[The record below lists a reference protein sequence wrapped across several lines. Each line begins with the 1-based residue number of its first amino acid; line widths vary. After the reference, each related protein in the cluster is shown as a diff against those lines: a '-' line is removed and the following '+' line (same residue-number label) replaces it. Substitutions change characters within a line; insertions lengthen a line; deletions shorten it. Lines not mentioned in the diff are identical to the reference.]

1 MFKGFDMDM
10 FRVAHG
16 TAPDWQQAANLCLAQ
31 LGSIPAE
38 ANLGFLYV
46 TDHLAAQLPE
56 ILGFF
61 KEQTDILH
69 WVGSVGVAVCAT
81 AQEYNDQPAISIMIA
96 DFPPDSFRIF
106 PAIKSD
112 IAEFADSRAW
122 CEQTDAHFAVVHGDP
137 RNPKT
142 PGFIAELAEAI
153 RDGFLVGG
161 LTSSRGPNF
170 QIAGGLTEGGVSGVL
185 FSGQVSVATA
195 LTQGCTPLGRQHEIT
210 ECQDNIAIRIDDRPA
225 LDVFNEEVG
234 DILAR
239 DPSRAAGYIFAGFP
253 IRGSDTGD
261 YIVRNLVGMDPENR
275 LLAVGEYLNAG
286 DTIMFCKRDIR
297 TAFEDLVRMLR
308 ELKHRLGRPPKGG
321 VYYSCLG
328 RGAHMFGEDSVE
340 LKTIRQELGDIPLV
354 GFFANGEISH
364 NRLYGFTGV
373 LTLFS

>member
-46 TDHLAAQLPE
+46 TDHLAGQLPE

-81 AQEYNDQPAISIMIA
+81 SQEYNDRPAISLMIA

-122 CEQTDAHFAVVHGDP
+122 CERTDARFAVVHGDP

-142 PGFIAELAEAI
+142 PGFIAELA
-153 RDGFLVGG
+153 
-161 LTSSRGPNF
+161 
-170 QIAGGLTEGGVSGVL
+170 
-185 FSGQVSVATA
+185 
-195 LTQGCTPLGRQHEIT
+195 
-210 ECQDNIAIRIDDRPA
+210 
-225 LDVFNEEVG
+225 
-234 DILAR
+234 
-239 DPSRAAGYIFAGFP
+239 
-253 IRGSDTGD
+253 
-261 YIVRNLVGMDPENR
+261 
-275 LLAVGEYLNAG
+275 
-286 DTIMFCKRDIR
+286 
-297 TAFEDLVRMLR
+297 
-308 ELKHRLGRPPKGG
+308 
-321 VYYSCLG
+321 
-328 RGAHMFGEDSVE
+328 
-340 LKTIRQELGDIPLV
+340 
-354 GFFANGEISH
+354 
-364 NRLYGFTGV
+364 
-373 LTLFS
+373 